1 MNPWEL
7 IVQQPIINSLIMLS
21 HYLFDN
27 FGLAIIV
34 LTIVVNI
41 LMLKLTLKQ
50 VRASKAMQELQPKL
64 AEMQKKYAKD
74 KQKLAKE
81 RMQLYK
87 ESGVNPIGC
96 LVPMLIQ
103 MPIWIALYQ
112 SVMLVLAV
120 APEGL
125 LNLSRYLYSWPVV
138 FSILPL
144 NSEFLWLNLATPD
157 IFLAILVGSTMWV
170 QQKMA
175 TPVSADPKQQAQSQ
189 MMQWMMPLMF
199 AFLATSFP
207 SGLSLYWVTSS
218 IVRIVIQYYVTGWG
232 GLVSSKGRRPITR
245 DEKYKRRITSQ
256 EEPLEDDDTGADITV
271 SDSSQEEGLD
281 YGKSGDKRQDRGG
294 GYPTSLRATRRRS
307 GRGKSHR
314 SKRR

>member
-1 MNPWEL
+1 
-7 IVQQPIINSLIMLS
+7 MLS

-50 VRASKAMQELQPKL
+50 VRASKTMQELQPKL

-112 SVMLVLAV
+112 SVMLLLAV

-157 IFLAILVGSTMWV
+157 IFLAILVGGTMWV

-175 TPVSADPKQQAQSQ
+175 TPFSADPKQQAQSQ

-245 DEKYKRRITSQ
+245 DEKYKRRIASQ

-271 SDSSQEEGLD
+271 PDSGQEEGLD